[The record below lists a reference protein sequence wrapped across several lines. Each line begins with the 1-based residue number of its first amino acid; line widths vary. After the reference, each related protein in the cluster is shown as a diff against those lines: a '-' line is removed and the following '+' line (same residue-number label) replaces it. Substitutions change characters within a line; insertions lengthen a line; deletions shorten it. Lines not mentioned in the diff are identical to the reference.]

1 MEFVDAYLAALDP
14 VVSARMGRDAVAA
27 DLAEAAQA
35 ARAAV
40 PSLDLAAFAREL
52 ATRAESGV
60 PPPAAHAGDLAIA
73 YASLRGDRAAL
84 RALDPVLLASVASAV
99 ARIDRSPA
107 FADAVAQELRTALL
121 VGPSPRLAQYAGRG
135 PLGGWLRT
143 AAARVALNMR
153 RNKDDEA
160 KEDVTSGLRALG
172 REPEVELLRGR
183 YEKEIGEA
191 LRGAVERL
199 PLRERAMLLLSV
211 RDGVTVEQLA
221 SLYHLSKST
230 AQRCLASA
238 RELLAAETRKALRER
253 LGLSEAELDSVAGA
267 IVSGMHVSIARAL
280 ATSRLDLPRRADG

>member
-1 MEFVDAYLAALDP
+1 MEYVDAYLAALDP
-14 VVSARMGRDAVAA
+14 AVAARVRRDAVTA
-27 DLAEAAQA
+27 DLAAVVEA

-40 PSLDLAAFAREL
+40 PSLDLEAFAREL
-52 ATRAESGV
+52 AARAEDGV
-60 PPPAAHAGDLAIA
+60 PPPAAHAADLAIA

-84 RALDPVLLASVASAV
+84 RALDPVLRASVASAV

-121 VGPSPRLAQYAGRG
+121 VGPPPRLAQYAGRE
-135 PLGGWLRT
+135 PIGGWLRT
-143 AAARVALNMR
+143 AAARLALNMR
-153 RNKDDEA
+153 RTKDDEA
-160 KEDVTSGLRALG
+160 KEAVTSGLRALA

-221 SLYHLSKST
+221 SLYKLSKST

-238 RELLAAETRKALRER
+238 REMLAKETRKALRER
-253 LGLSEAELDSVAGA
+253 LGLSDAELDSVAGA
-267 IVSGMHVSIARAL
+267 IVSGLHVSIARAL
-280 ATSRLDLPRRADG
+280 ATARLDLPRRADG